1 MEYLSCVLRKEAIGI
16 LNKRLHDF
24 KDGYRHNIAIL
35 GDEMLGKTTLLKHF
49 LNEISDEKLTAVYV
63 DVMPF
68 EFPLFLKRFLTSL
81 LYNFLKNAQLISTRE
96 TLDALVKRAKV
107 PLPLTS
113 MLVEHFFSRL
123 EKEKPEVLFG
133 ELFAIIETFG
143 HETKK
148 SCVVILDEFQN
159 LRQLGI
165 KNIFQDL
172 GKRIMFQKNTLFVFS
187 SSLKNEAKEIL
198 ANDLSLLFG
207 NFETIE
213 LNMLDP
219 ENSRE
224 LIMSQFGD
232 VSISKEF
239 INFLTN
245 FTGGHPF
252 YLKAISDKAA
262 CLSRAA
268 RKEALDIE
276 TLSAALE
283 QLLFQE
289 WGIFN
294 LKFTSYLSQ
303 LTSTRNKND
312 LLYILDAIS
321 TGTNRIRDLA
331 RVLRKQK
338 TEITQKL
345 SKLTE
350 LGIISKNGSFYFVK
364 DRLMSFWLKFVHY
377 EKLYS
382 LNPDYTDQALHFKNR
397 IKSEI
402 DEFIN
407 TSNTKIA
414 DRMLYIFNLFER
426 DDDILIDRK
435 RLRLS
440 TFKEL
445 KIVSFDNTHLKMVIL
460 GRALD
465 SLWLAAI
472 KEGSINEQDVNEFIL
487 NTKKFKHKATN
498 RIIVGLGGIDRNA
511 KLLAK
516 ESSVMTWDIS
526 CLNNLFD
533 LYGKPR
539 IFV

>member
-1 MEYLSCVLRKEAIGI
+1 MEYLSCVLRKEVISV

-24 KDGYRHNIAIL
+24 KDGYRHNVAIL

-49 LNEISDEKLTAVYV
+49 LNEIADEKLTAVYV

-68 EFPLFLKRFLTSL
+68 EFPLFLKRFLNSL

-96 TLDALVKRAKV
+96 TLDILVKRAKE

-113 MLVEHFFSRL
+113 VLVEHFLSKL
-123 EKEKPEVLFG
+123 EKEKSEILFR
-133 ELFAIIETFG
+133 ELFAIIETFS

-159 LRQLGI
+159 LKQLGI

-219 ENSRE
+219 ENSQE
-224 LIMSQFGD
+224 LIRSQFGD

-239 INFLTN
+239 INFLIN

-262 CLSRAA
+262 CLSREVH
-268 RKEALDIE
+268 KEALDIE
-276 TLSAALE
+276 TLSVTLE

-303 LTSTRNKND
+303 LTSTRNRND

-321 TGTNRIRDLA
+321 TGTNRLRDLA

-345 SKLTE
+345 NKLTE
-350 LGIISKNGSFYFVK
+350 LGIISKNGSFYYVK

-382 LNPDYTDQALHFKNR
+382 LDPDYTDQALHFKNKIR
-397 IKSEI
+397 SEI

-414 DRMLYIFNLFER
+414 DRMLDIFNLFER
-426 DDDILIDRK
+426 DDDIQIDRK

-445 KIVSFDNTHLKMVIL
+445 KIVSFDNAHLKMVIF

-465 SLWLAAI
+465 SLWLTAI

-487 NTKKFKHKATN
+487 NTKKFKHKVTN
-498 RIIVGLGGIDRNA
+498 KIIVGLGGIDRNA

>member
-1 MEYLSCVLRKEAIGI
+1 MEYLSCVLRKEVISV

-24 KDGYRHNIAIL
+24 KDGYRHNVAIL

-49 LNEISDEKLTAVYV
+49 LNEITDEKLTAVYV
-63 DVMPF
+63 DVVPF
-68 EFPLFLKRFLTSL
+68 EFPLFLKRFLNSL

-96 TLDALVKRAKV
+96 TLDGLVKRSKE

-113 MLVEHFFSRL
+113 MLVEHFLSKL
-123 EKEKPEVLFG
+123 EKEKSEVLFG
-133 ELFAIIETFG
+133 ELFAIIETFS
-143 HETKK
+143 HEAKK

-159 LRQLGI
+159 LKQLGI

-172 GKRIMFQKNTLFVFS
+172 GKRIMFQKSTLFVFS

-219 ENSRE
+219 ENSQE
-224 LIMSQFGD
+224 LIRSQFSD

-239 INFLTN
+239 INFLIN

-262 CLSRAA
+262 CLSRVAH
-268 RKEALDIE
+268 KETLDIE
-276 TLSAALE
+276 ILSAALE

-294 LKFTSYLSQ
+294 LKFTSYLHQ

-312 LLYILDAIS
+312 LLYLLDAIA
-321 TGTNRIRDLA
+321 TGTKKLRDLA
-331 RVLRKQK
+331 TVLRKQK
-338 TEITQKL
+338 TEIAQKL
-345 SKLTE
+345 NKLTE
-350 LGIISKNGSFYFVK
+350 LGIISKNGSFYYVK

-382 LNPDYTDQALHFKNR
+382 LDPDYTDQALHFKNK

-402 DEFIN
+402 EEFIN

-414 DRMLYIFNLFER
+414 DRMLDVFNLFER
-426 DDDILIDRK
+426 DDDIQIDRK

-445 KIVSFDNTHLKMVIL
+445 KIVSFDNAHLKMVIF

-498 RIIVGLGGIDRNA
+498 KIIVGLGGIDRNA

-539 IFV
+539 IFL

>member
-1 MEYLSCVLRKEAIGI
+1 MENTSCVLRKEVIAV

-24 KDGYRHNIAIL
+24 KDGYRHNVAVL

-49 LNEISDEKLTAVYV
+49 LNGISDEKLTAVYV
-63 DVMPF
+63 DVVPF
-68 EFPLFLKRFLTSL
+68 ELSLFIKRFFNSL
-81 LYNFLKNAQLISTRE
+81 LYNFLKDIQLISTRE
-96 TLDALVKRAKV
+96 TLESLVKRSKE

-113 MLVEHFFSRL
+113 MLIEHFLTKL
-123 EKEKPEVLFG
+123 EKEKPEILFK
-133 ELFAIIETFG
+133 ELFAIIETFE
-143 HETKK
+143 HEAKR
-148 SCVVILDEFQN
+148 SCVVILDEFHN
-159 LRQLGI
+159 LKLFGI

-172 GKRIMFQKNTLFVFS
+172 GKKIMFQKNTLFIFS
-187 SSLKNEAKEIL
+187 SSQKNEAKEIL

-213 LNMLDP
+213 LNMLDY
-219 ENSRE
+219 ENSQE
-224 LIMSQFGD
+224 LIRSQFGE

-239 INFLTN
+239 VNFLIN

-262 CLSRAA
+262 YFSRGAH
-268 RKEALDIE
+268 KETLDVE
-276 TLSAALE
+276 TLSKTLE
-283 QLLFQE
+283 QMLFTE

-294 LKFTSYLSQ
+294 LKFTSYIQQ

-312 LLYILDAIS
+312 FIYLLDAIA
-321 TGTNRIRDLA
+321 TGTNKLRDLA
-331 RVLRKQK
+331 RVARKQRS
-338 TEITQKL
+338 EITQKL
-345 SKLTE
+345 NKLTE
-350 LGIISKNGSFYFVK
+350 LGIISKNGSFYYIK

-382 LNPDYTDQALHFKNR
+382 LDPDYTDQALHFKNKV
-397 IKSEI
+397 KSEI
-402 DEFIN
+402 EGFIH
-407 TSNTKIA
+407 TSNTKIL
-414 DRMLYIFNLFER
+414 DRMLDIFNLFER
-426 DDDILIDRK
+426 DDDIQIDRK
-435 RLRLS
+435 KLRLS

-445 KIVSFDNTHLKMVIL
+445 KIINFDNAHLKMAIF

-465 SLWLAAI
+465 SLWLATI
-472 KEGSINEQDVNEFIL
+472 KEGSINEQDINEFIL
-487 NTKKFKHKATN
+487 YTKKFKHKATN

-516 ESSVMTWDIS
+516 ESNVLAWDIS